1 MGLYMNQMKTQDLFK
16 KYKLTDEETKNIKG
30 RELSIEYLQDLIQ
43 RDIGMYVQFD
53 IMKRLDIEPNK
64 KFQISKDRKWI
75 EVSEESEIITTANGK
90 V

>member
-1 MGLYMNQMKTQDLFK
+1 MNQMKTQDLFK